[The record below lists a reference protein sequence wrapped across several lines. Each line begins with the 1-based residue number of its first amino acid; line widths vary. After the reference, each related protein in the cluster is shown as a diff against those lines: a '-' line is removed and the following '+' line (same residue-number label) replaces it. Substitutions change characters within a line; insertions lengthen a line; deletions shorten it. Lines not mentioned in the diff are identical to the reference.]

1 MKSEQTIKRGGV
13 RTTAVG
19 LAALAAIGLALL
31 PSVATADKDA
41 PFTAKYVLTVDEFY
55 GNHIVASGP
64 GTGTV
69 VGNSS
74 MVARVQRKGE
84 KDVGSAT
91 ITAANGDLIYIVS
104 TQTEKPGT
112 PAVGPYT
119 IVGGTGRFA
128 NARGTGTTVAKD
140 NPDGTVT
147 STLDGWISF

>member
-1 MKSEQTIKRGGV
+1 MKSESTIKRGAV

-19 LAALAAIGLALL
+19 VAVLATIGLALL
-31 PSVATADKDA
+31 PSLATAEKDA
-41 PFTAKYVLTVDEFY
+41 PFKAEYLLTVDEFY

-74 MVARVQRKGE
+74 VVAHVQRKGV

-104 TQTEKPGT
+104 TQTEEPGT

-128 NARGTGTTVAKD
+128 TARGTGTTVAKD

-147 STLDGWISF
+147 STFEGTISF